1 MLFNGCVGDKLI
13 SNGDELENRLF
24 IAPAAAD
31 DARVKRHKHATAAG
45 WCGAAAADSRQ
56 AAGSR
61 SKAAGVAC
69 RQANT
74 GMYTSHLLLSASSWL
89 H

>member
-1 MLFNGCVGDKLI
+1 MEMNSKI
-13 SNGDELENRLF
+13 LF

-31 DARVKRHKHATAAG
+31 DATVEDVSHKHATAAG
-45 WCGAAAADSRQ
+45 WYGAATADSRQ

>member
-1 MLFNGCVGDKLI
+1 MEMNSKI
-13 SNGDELENRLF
+13 LF

-31 DARVKRHKHATAAG
+31 DATVEDVSHKHATAAG
-45 WCGAAAADSRQ
+45 WYGAATADSRQ

-69 RQANT
+69 
-74 GMYTSHLLLSASSWL
+74 
-89 H
+89 